1 VTDDDDDARVVYD
14 SPALEPLGPS
24 GFGPRRISR
33 HSAVAGTAIWILW
46 QLFGDAFVP
55 VVLFVLS
62 PLVLV
67 PLLLAAVV
75 GDDERSP
82 VIRALTWAQLPCA
95 LPLVLG
101 VGMPSGVGAL
111 LLCLP
116 WAGWTALAAFEGL
129 TRVRALIRSSG
140 LRGLISGELA
150 IAAGFG
156 FPVIGSGWLLCD
168 RLAIQ
173 PLGFSPLIVLLTA
186 VHFHHAGLTLPFSA
200 GLLART
206 QEPGPWRLA
215 AITVVVAVP
224 LVAIGI
230 TASPV
235 IELIGSW
242 LTAAAAIT
250 VALGLLVRAR
260 SLPVVP
266 GLLSACAGACL
277 LAGMIFAASY
287 ALGEYRGVAWPD
299 IASMINLHGAINA
312 LGFGLLGAWAWHLSP
327 PSQAGERE

>member
-1 VTDDDDDARVVYD
+1 MSDDDDDARVVYD
-14 SPALEPLGPS
+14 SPPVE
-24 GFGPRRISR
+24 PRRISR
-33 HSAVAGTAIWILW
+33 HSAMAGTAVWILW
-46 QLFGDAFVP
+46 LLFGNVFIP

-67 PLLLAAVV
+67 PLLLAAVLREH
-75 GDDERSP
+75 ERST
-82 VIRALTWAQLPCA
+82 VVRALTWAQLPCA

-101 VGMPSGVGAL
+101 ASMDQGVGAM

-129 TRVRALIRSSG
+129 TRVRALIQSSG
-140 LRGLISGELA
+140 PRGLFSGELA

-200 GLLART
+200 GLLTRT

-230 TASPV
+230 TVSP
-235 IELIGSW
+235 ILELIGGW

-250 VALGLLVRAR
+250 VALGLLGRAR
-260 SLPVVP
+260 SLPTIP
-266 GLLSACAGACL
+266 ALLSACAGACL

-299 IASMINLHGAINA
+299 IASMIKLHGAINA

-327 PSQAGERE
+327 PTSERSQ